1 MITKQTELDGNFLT
15 QIAHHGKA
23 FDWLHHSAE
32 DGIYTDAD
40 GEPVN
45 KGSFNHGYTQIR
57 LGVIFER
64 LGNYTPVSTLTLD
77 VSSLDLS
84 KYEVRSKEEIKPDLS
99 IYPKR
104 GLSRPQ
110 DILRMREMPLL
121 AIEIVSP
128 KQDVYDLIEKFKIYF
143 DLGVQ
148 SCWLVEPAINA
159 VTVYT
164 SIYEWETY
172 TRGEVVDPKL
182 GIRLPIHDIFS

>member
-1 MITKQTELDGNFLT
+1 MIDEEADE
-15 QIAHHGKA
+15 
-23 FDWLHHSAE
+23 SAN
-32 DGIYTDAD
+32 TD
-40 GEPVN
+40 
-45 KGSFNHGYTQIR
+45 SFNHGYIQIR
-57 LGVIFER
+57 LGVVFAR
-64 LGNYTPVSTLTLD
+64 LGNFTPISKLTLD

-128 KQDVYDLIEKFKIYF
+128 KQGVYDLIEKFKVYF

-159 VTVYT
+159 ITVYS
-164 SIYEWETY
+164 SIYDWETY
-172 TRGEVVDPKL
+172 TRGDVIDQKL
-182 GIRLPIHDIFS
+182 GIQLPIHDIFA

>member
-1 MITKQTELDGNFLT
+1 V
-15 QIAHHGKA
+15 
-23 FDWLHHSAE
+23 
-32 DGIYTDAD
+32 DGIDTA
-40 GEPVN
+40 VN
-45 KGSFNHGYTQIR
+45 GALILLQEDRTMFPTLMAEEIEESIDMGSFNHGYIQIR
-57 LGVIFER
+57 LGVVFER
-64 LGNYTPVSTLTLD
+64 LGTYTAVSELNLD
-77 VSSLDLS
+77 VSGLDLS
-84 KYEVRSKEEIKPDLS
+84 QYEVRSKEEIKPDLS

-128 KQDVYDLIEKFKIYF
+128 KQGVYDLIEKFKIYF

-159 VTVYT
+159 ITVYS

-172 TRGEVVDPKL
+172 TRGDIVDQKL